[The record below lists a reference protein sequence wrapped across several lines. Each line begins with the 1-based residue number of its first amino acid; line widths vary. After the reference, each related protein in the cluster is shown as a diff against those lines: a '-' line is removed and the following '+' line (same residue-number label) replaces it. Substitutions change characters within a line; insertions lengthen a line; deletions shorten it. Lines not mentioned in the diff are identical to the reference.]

1 MNLHE
6 ICDMEKRTTFGEI
19 YTGPTCDACNGPML
33 YDDGICDDCRTRQLE
48 CEQDEAWP
56 VYKASLRY
64 GQDQIQAISDKLDGW
79 QYIGGDVRYEK
90 DGDKKRVAHANQL
103 QFINGKC
110 AVVFSHDTLGR
121 PLITIYKGN
130 SAFHDWSAAFSCHTP
145 ADIIISAAQVA
156 V

>member
-1 MNLHE
+1 MNPHE
-6 ICDMEKRTTFGEI
+6 ICDMEKHTTFGEI
-19 YTGPTCDACNGPML
+19 YQGPTCEACNSPML

-56 VYKASLRY
+56 VYKDSLRY
-64 GQDQIQAISDKLDGW
+64 GQDQIQAISDRLDGW

-90 DGDKKRVAHANQL
+90 DGSKKRVAHANQL

-110 AVVFSHDTLGR
+110 AVVFSFDTLGR

-130 SAFHDWSAAFSCHTP
+130 PAFHDWQASFSCHTP
-145 ADIIISAAQVA
+145 AEIIISAAQAA